1 MLRPESIKRVSDTPE
16 TRALPPAISA
26 PPLKASKVPTL
37 FNNNVAD
44 PPYLASQSPLRA
56 PFAVGRPGRDVQEG
70 IHRDRRQ
77 EQVRRR
83 VHARR
88 RARIDHRHV
97 RREQRDRSVPRPRAS
112 LEERAQGDPPTG
124 ASAFEGSWIEA
135 TCDCPAA
142 TKPPFVQHKTTPGKN
157 PSPAAPKGSCKH
169 SCALLLWRARTLAL
183 PGDAS
188 PAPVDDDDPVP
199 TQPAAPAAEPAPAAG
214 APAAVATAPP
224 PRPAGAGGKKRRLPQ
239 SLVRAAAAA
248 EAAAEERTAKTAKK
262 GTAKTAKATPGGEAA
277 AGGES
282 GSTRKPRRADAS
294 EASGRAARVK
304 LEPGGAGAGSA
315 GTREP
320 EVLEVPDPHA
330 DIIAK
335 VKAVTDEQL
344 LAACERIIKAEREEA
359 AAAAARAAASVRSA
373 PAAPAPTAAS
383 APPAPAPSAAS
394 RPAASQAKKV
404 DLLDD
409 LFDFAPVP
417 TARGGASVKPTPAPA
432 PAPTAA
438 ATTTAVNGAGGG
450 ATGANGVNGSSSQ
463 RSGSEPASGG
473 SGGSG
478 PQKISLAELLGKYGM
493 GSV

>member
-1 MLRPESIKRVSDTPE
+1 MRVDEHGSITGTCVGSKETDRYLVRVRVSRSE
-16 TRALPPAISA
+16 T
-26 PPLKASKVPTL
+26 
-37 FNNNVAD
+37 
-44 PPYLASQSPLRA
+44 
-56 PFAVGRPGRDVQEG
+56 
-70 IHRDRRQ
+70 
-77 EQVRRR
+77 
-83 VHARR
+83 
-88 RARIDHRHV
+88 
-97 RREQRDRSVPRPRAS
+97 
-112 LEERAQGDPPTG
+112 QGDPPTG

-188 PAPVDDDDPVP
+188 PAAVDDDDPVA

-304 LEPGGAGAGSA
+304 LEPGGGGAGSA

-320 EVLEVPDPHA
+320 EVRLRYP
-330 DIIAK
+330 
-335 VKAVTDEQL
+335 TRT
-344 LAACERIIKAEREEA
+344 RI
-359 AAAAARAAASVRSA
+359 S
-373 PAAPAPTAAS
+373 
-383 APPAPAPSAAS
+383 S
-394 RPAASQAKKV
+394 R
-404 DLLDD
+404 
-409 LFDFAPVP
+409 
-417 TARGGASVKPTPAPA
+417 R
-432 PAPTAA
+432 
-438 ATTTAVNGAGGG
+438 
-450 ATGANGVNGSSSQ
+450 
-463 RSGSEPASGG
+463 
-473 SGGSG
+473 
-478 PQKISLAELLGKYGM
+478 
-493 GSV
+493 

>member
-1 MLRPESIKRVSDTPE
+1 MDATYRRASTEIDGKNKFDAGSMRVDEHGSITGTCVGSKETDRYLVRVRVSRSE
-16 TRALPPAISA
+16 T
-26 PPLKASKVPTL
+26 
-37 FNNNVAD
+37 
-44 PPYLASQSPLRA
+44 
-56 PFAVGRPGRDVQEG
+56 
-70 IHRDRRQ
+70 
-77 EQVRRR
+77 
-83 VHARR
+83 
-88 RARIDHRHV
+88 
-97 RREQRDRSVPRPRAS
+97 
-112 LEERAQGDPPTG
+112 QGDPPTG

-183 PGDAS
+183 PGDPS

-248 EAAAEERTAKTAKK
+248 EAAAEERTAKTAKKGTAKTAKK

>member
-1 MLRPESIKRVSDTPE
+1 MDATYRRASTEIDGKNKFDAGSMRVDEHGSITGTCVGSKETDRYLVRVRVSV
-16 TRALPPAISA
+16 
-26 PPLKASKVPTL
+26 ASE
-37 FNNNVAD
+37 
-44 PPYLASQSPLRA
+44 
-56 PFAVGRPGRDVQEG
+56 RD
-70 IHRDRRQ
+70 
-77 EQVRRR
+77 
-83 VHARR
+83 
-88 RARIDHRHV
+88 
-97 RREQRDRSVPRPRAS
+97 
-112 LEERAQGDPPTG
+112 DPPTG

-188 PAPVDDDDPVP
+188 PAPAADDDPVP

-214 APAAVATAPP
+214 APAAVGTAPP

>member
-1 MLRPESIKRVSDTPE
+1 MDATYRRASTEIDGKNKFDAGSMRVDEHGSITGTCVGSKETDRYLVRVRVSRSE
-16 TRALPPAISA
+16 T
-26 PPLKASKVPTL
+26 
-37 FNNNVAD
+37 
-44 PPYLASQSPLRA
+44 
-56 PFAVGRPGRDVQEG
+56 
-70 IHRDRRQ
+70 
-77 EQVRRR
+77 
-83 VHARR
+83 
-88 RARIDHRHV
+88 
-97 RREQRDRSVPRPRAS
+97 
-112 LEERAQGDPPTG
+112 QGDPPTG

-142 TKPPFVQHKTTPGKN
+142 TKPPFVQHKTTPGKK

-188 PAPVDDDDPVP
+188 PVEPDDDPVP

-262 GTAKTAKATPGGEAA
+262 GTAKTAKGTP
-277 AGGES
+277 GGES

-304 LEPGGAGAGSA
+304 LEPGGGGAGSA

-320 EVLEVPDPHA
+320 EAVEVPNPHA

-344 LAACERIIKAEREEA
+344 LAACERIMAAEREEA
-359 AAAAARAAASVRSA
+359 AAAAARAAAPVRSAPADPAPPAASA
-373 PAAPAPTAAS
+373 PAAPAPT
-383 APPAPAPSAAS
+383 AAS

>member
-1 MLRPESIKRVSDTPE
+1 MRVDEHGSITGTCVGSKETDRYLVRVRVSV
-16 TRALPPAISA
+16 
-26 PPLKASKVPTL
+26 ASE
-37 FNNNVAD
+37 
-44 PPYLASQSPLRA
+44 
-56 PFAVGRPGRDVQEG
+56 RD
-70 IHRDRRQ
+70 
-77 EQVRRR
+77 
-83 VHARR
+83 
-88 RARIDHRHV
+88 
-97 RREQRDRSVPRPRAS
+97 
-112 LEERAQGDPPTG
+112 DPPTG

-142 TKPPFVQHKTTPGKN
+142 TKPPFVQHKTTPGKK
-157 PSPAAPKGSCKH
+157 PTPAAPKGSCKH

-188 PAPVDDDDPVP
+188 PVEPDDDPVP

-262 GTAKTAKATPGGEAA
+262 GAAKTAKGTPGGEAA
-277 AGGES
+277 TGGES

-304 LEPGGAGAGSA
+304 REPGGGGARSA

-320 EVLEVPDPHA
+320 EVLEVPNPHA

-344 LAACERIIKAEREEA
+344 LAACERIMAAEREEA
-359 AAAAARAAASVRSA
+359 AAAAARAPVRSA
-373 PAAPAPTAAS
+373 PADPAPPAASGPPAPAPTAAS
-383 APPAPAPSAAS
+383 RS
-394 RPAASQAKKV
+394 AASQAKKV

-417 TARGGASVKPTPAPA
+417 TARGGARVKPTPAPA
-432 PAPTAA
+432 PAPAPTAA
-438 ATTTAVNGAGGG
+438 AATTAVNGAGGG
-450 ATGANGVNGSSSQ
+450 ANGANGANGSSSQ

>member
-1 MLRPESIKRVSDTPE
+1 MRVDEHGSITGTCVGSKETDRYLVRVRVSV
-16 TRALPPAISA
+16 
-26 PPLKASKVPTL
+26 ASE
-37 FNNNVAD
+37 
-44 PPYLASQSPLRA
+44 
-56 PFAVGRPGRDVQEG
+56 RDE
-70 IHRDRRQ
+70 
-77 EQVRRR
+77 
-83 VHARR
+83 
-88 RARIDHRHV
+88 
-97 RREQRDRSVPRPRAS
+97 
-112 LEERAQGDPPTG
+112 PPTG
-124 ASAFEGSWIEA
+124 ASTFEGSWIEA
-135 TCDCPAA
+135 TCDCLAA
-142 TKPPFVQHKTTPGKN
+142 TKPPFVQHKMTPGKN

-188 PAPVDDDDPVP
+188 PVEPDDDPVP

-262 GTAKTAKATPGGEAA
+262 GAAKTAKGTPGGEAA
-277 AGGES
+277 TGGES

-294 EASGRAARVK
+294 EEASGRAARVK
-304 LEPGGAGAGSA
+304 REPGGGGAGSA

-320 EVLEVPDPHA
+320 EVPNPHA

-344 LAACERIIKAEREEA
+344 LAACERIMAAEREEA
-359 AAAAARAAASVRSA
+359 AAAVARAPVRSA
-373 PAAPAPTAAS
+373 PADPAPPAAS
-383 APPAPAPSAAS
+383 GPPAPAPTAAS

-417 TARGGASVKPTPAPA
+417 TARGGARVKPTPAPA
-432 PAPTAA
+432 PAPAPTAA
-438 ATTTAVNGAGGG
+438 AATTAVNGAGGG
-450 ATGANGVNGSSSQ
+450 ANGANGSSSQ

>member
-1 MLRPESIKRVSDTPE
+1 MDATYRRASTEIDGKNKFDAGSMRVDEHGSITGTCVGSKETDRYLVRVRVSRSE
-16 TRALPPAISA
+16 T
-26 PPLKASKVPTL
+26 
-37 FNNNVAD
+37 
-44 PPYLASQSPLRA
+44 
-56 PFAVGRPGRDVQEG
+56 
-70 IHRDRRQ
+70 
-77 EQVRRR
+77 
-83 VHARR
+83 
-88 RARIDHRHV
+88 
-97 RREQRDRSVPRPRAS
+97 
-112 LEERAQGDPPTG
+112 QGDPPTG

-142 TKPPFVQHKTTPGKN
+142 TKPPFVQHKTTPGKK

-188 PAPVDDDDPVP
+188 PAADDDTDPVA
-199 TQPAAPAAEPAPAAG
+199 TQPAAPAAG

-262 GTAKTAKATPGGEAA
+262 GTAKTAKGTP
-277 AGGES
+277 GGES

-304 LEPGGAGAGSA
+304 LEPGGGGAGSA

-320 EVLEVPDPHA
+320 EAVEVPNPHA

-344 LAACERIIKAEREEA
+344 LAACERIMAAEREEA
-359 AAAAARAAASVRSA
+359 AAAVARAAAPVRSAPADPAPPAASA
-373 PAAPAPTAAS
+373 PAAPAPT
-383 APPAPAPSAAS
+383 AAS

-417 TARGGASVKPTPAPA
+417 TARGGRERQADTRSCS
-432 PAPTAA
+432 
-438 ATTTAVNGAGGG
+438 GSDGGG
-450 ATGANGVNGSSSQ
+450 DDDGCERRGWRCDRCERCERIVFAEVGVRARERRVGRVGAAEDQPRRAAGQVRHGLGLA
-463 RSGSEPASGG
+463 RVDAGRLTWDG
-473 SGGSG
+473 SGRY
-478 PQKISLAELLGKYGM
+478 LELCYV
-493 GSV
+493 SN

>member
-1 MLRPESIKRVSDTPE
+1 MRVDEHGSITGTCVGSKETDRYLVRVRVSRSE
-16 TRALPPAISA
+16 T
-26 PPLKASKVPTL
+26 
-37 FNNNVAD
+37 
-44 PPYLASQSPLRA
+44 
-56 PFAVGRPGRDVQEG
+56 
-70 IHRDRRQ
+70 
-77 EQVRRR
+77 
-83 VHARR
+83 
-88 RARIDHRHV
+88 
-97 RREQRDRSVPRPRAS
+97 
-112 LEERAQGDPPTG
+112 QGDPPTG

-142 TKPPFVQHKTTPGKN
+142 TKPPFVQHKTTPGKK

-188 PAPVDDDDPVP
+188 PAADDDTDPVA

-262 GTAKTAKATPGGEAA
+262 GTAKTAKGTP
-277 AGGES
+277 GGES

-304 LEPGGAGAGSA
+304 LEPGGGGAGSA

-320 EVLEVPDPHA
+320 EAVEVPNPHA

-344 LAACERIIKAEREEA
+344 LAACERIMAAEREEA
-359 AAAAARAAASVRSA
+359 AAAAARAAAPVRSA
-373 PAAPAPTAAS
+373 PADPAPPAAS
-383 APPAPAPSAAS
+383 APACPRADCCV
-394 RPAASQAKKV
+394 Q
-404 DLLDD
+404 
-409 LFDFAPVP
+409 
-417 TARGGASVKPTPAPA
+417 ARGFTGEEGGPAGRPVRLRA
-432 PAPTAA
+432 RADRARGRERQADTRSCS
-438 ATTTAVNGAGGG
+438 GSDGGG
-450 ATGANGVNGSSSQ
+450 DDDGCERRGWRCDRCERCERIVFAEVGVRARERRVGRVGAAEDQPRRAAGQVRHGLGLA
-463 RSGSEPASGG
+463 RVDAGRLTWDG
-473 SGGSG
+473 SGRY
-478 PQKISLAELLGKYGM
+478 LELCYV
-493 GSV
+493 SN

>member
-1 MLRPESIKRVSDTPE
+1 MRVDEHGSITGTCVGSKETDRYLVRVRVSV
-16 TRALPPAISA
+16 
-26 PPLKASKVPTL
+26 ASE
-37 FNNNVAD
+37 
-44 PPYLASQSPLRA
+44 
-56 PFAVGRPGRDVQEG
+56 RD
-70 IHRDRRQ
+70 
-77 EQVRRR
+77 
-83 VHARR
+83 
-88 RARIDHRHV
+88 
-97 RREQRDRSVPRPRAS
+97 
-112 LEERAQGDPPTG
+112 DPPTG

-142 TKPPFVQHKTTPGKN
+142 TKPPFVQHKTTPGKK
-157 PSPAAPKGSCKH
+157 PTPAAPKGSCKH

-188 PAPVDDDDPVP
+188 PVEPDDDPVP

-262 GTAKTAKATPGGEAA
+262 GTAKTAKGTPGGEAA
-277 AGGES
+277 TGGES

-304 LEPGGAGAGSA
+304 REPGGGGAGSA

-320 EVLEVPDPHA
+320 EVLEVPNPHA

-344 LAACERIIKAEREEA
+344 LAACERIMAAEREEA
-359 AAAAARAAASVRSA
+359 AAAVARAPVRSA
-373 PAAPAPTAAS
+373 PADPAPPAAS
-383 APPAPAPSAAS
+383 GPPAPAPTAAS

-417 TARGGASVKPTPAPA
+417 TARGGARVKPTPAPA
-432 PAPTAA
+432 PAPAPTAA
-438 ATTTAVNGAGGG
+438 AATTAVNGAGGG
-450 ATGANGVNGSSSQ
+450 ANGANGANGSSSQ